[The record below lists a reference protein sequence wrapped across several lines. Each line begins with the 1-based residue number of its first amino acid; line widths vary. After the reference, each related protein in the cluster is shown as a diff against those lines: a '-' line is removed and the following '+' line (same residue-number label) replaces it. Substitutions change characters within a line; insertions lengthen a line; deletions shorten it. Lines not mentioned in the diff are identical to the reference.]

1 MVPRMDVGRRTTLN
15 AAVAE
20 RAEAK
25 VVVAGTSTRN
35 GSRAAT
41 LLRTVKDATPEA
53 ELFVLATVRQPAALV

>member
-1 MVPRMDVGRRTTLN
+1 MDVGRRTTLN
-15 AAVAE
+15 AAAAE

-25 VVVAGTSTRN
+25 VAVAGTSTRN